1 MSGPLSQDEIEQL
14 LDAIAAG
21 DEEAQAELK
30 QKQPLTRTAR
40 KIRPFDFKRPDKFL
54 KSRLRELSNA
64 FEDFIRKFQQFL
76 KSEYDITAQIHLAG
90 YDQFPFEEF
99 FRALPPPSPLC
110 TFDWMGGSG
119 AFQISAD
126 VFFQGILGKAPDKP
140 QKLNGLEARLFMGYL
155 FKPFGKILQTYF
167 SKKAEKGLP
176 DFANQKFISDFFI
189 RDIPIHDDMGV
200 VATFYIKIG
209 QTEGNINLFLNPD
222 CINSLNETSF
232 FNITNDA
239 SFIPLATPTPN
250 TIVEMGRFHLDDG
263 ESLKENLIYE
273 TNKLG
278 GEVLDV
284 LKDERFVGEAE
295 GTVID
300 GEYKAARILSN
311 ISDLEEK
318 KFDDFLNT
326 RVIFGCSK
334 TADNIEFGEGCIV
347 PLNEDILEPVK
358 IIKNNKIIGYGEIV
372 IPDENFCVKVTK
384 VVDK

>member
-1 MSGPLSQDEIEQL
+1 MSGPLNEDEISQL

-21 DEEAQAELK
+21 DEEVQAELK
-30 QKQPLTRTAR
+30 KKQPLTRTAR

-278 GEVLDV
+278 GEVIDV

-311 ISDLEEK
+311 MFDLEEK

-347 PLNEDILEPVK
+347 QLNEDILEPVK

>member
-1 MSGPLSQDEIEQL
+1 MSGPLNEDEISQL

-21 DEEAQAELK
+21 DEEALESK
-30 QKQPLTRTAR
+30 SEPPLTRTAR

-90 YDQFPFEEF
+90 CGQFPFEEF

-119 AFQISAD
+119 AFQIAAD

-167 SKKAEKGLP
+167 SKKAGKGLP

-189 RDIPIHDDMGV
+189 RDIPIQDDMGV

-263 ESLKENLIYE
+263 DSLKENLIYE

-334 TADNIEFGEGCIV
+334 TADNIEFGKGCIV

>member
-1 MSGPLSQDEIEQL
+1 MHCRIY
-14 LDAIAAG
+14 
-21 DEEAQAELK
+21 
-30 QKQPLTRTAR
+30 
-40 KIRPFDFKRPDKFL
+40 
-54 KSRLRELSNA
+54 NA
-64 FEDFIRKFQQFL
+64 FALFIVFDDFIRKFQLFL
-76 KSEYDITAQIHLAG
+76 QSQYDITAQIHLAG
-90 YDQFPFEEF
+90 CDQFPFKEF

-119 AFQISAD
+119 AFQIAAD
-126 VFFQGILGKAPDKP
+126 VFFQGILGKAPNKP

-167 SKKAEKGLP
+167 SKKAGKGLP

-189 RDIPIHDDMGV
+189 RDIPISDDMGV

-318 KFDDFLNT
+318 KFDAFLNT
-326 RVIFGCSK
+326 RIIFGCSK
-334 TADNIEFGEGCIV
+334 TVDNIEFGKGCIV

>member
-14 LDAIAAG
+14 LNAIAAG
-21 DEEAQAELK
+21 DEEAEALK
-30 QKQPLTRTAR
+30 PKTPLSSSAR
-40 KIRPFDFKRPDKFL
+40 KIKPFDFKRPDKFL
-54 KSRLRELSNA
+54 KSRLWELSIV
-64 FEDFIRKFQQFL
+64 FDDFIRKFQQFL

-90 YDQFPFEEF
+90 CDQFPFEEF

-119 AFQISAD
+119 AFQIAAD
-126 VFFQGILGKAPDKP
+126 VFQGILGKAPDKL

-167 SKKAEKGLP
+167 SKKAGKGLP
-176 DFANQKFISDFFI
+176 DFSNQKFISDFFI
-189 RDIPIHDDMGV
+189 RDIPISDDMGV

-209 QTEGNINLFLNPD
+209 QTEGNINLFLNPN
-222 CINSLNETSF
+222 CINSLNGTSF

-263 ESLKENLIYE
+263 ENLKENLIYE
-273 TNKLG
+273 TNKFS
-278 GEVLDV
+278 GEPLDIY
-284 LKDERFVGEAE
+284 KDGKYAGEAE
-295 GTVID
+295 ATVINGD
-300 GEYKAARILSN
+300 NKAARVLSN
-311 ISDLEEK
+311 MSDLEEK
-318 KFDDFLNT
+318 KFNDFLNT
-326 RVIFGCSK
+326 RVIFGCCK
-334 TADNIEFGEGCIV
+334 TGDNFEFGKGCIFE
-347 PLNEDILEPVK
+347 LNENILEPVT
-358 IIKNNKIIGYGEIV
+358 IIKNNKVIAYGEIV

>member
-14 LDAIAAG
+14 LDAITAG
-21 DEEAQAELK
+21 DEEVQAELK
-30 QKQPLTRTAR
+30 KKQPLTRTTR

-64 FEDFIRKFQQFL
+64 FEDFIRKFQLFL

-126 VFFQGILGKAPDKP
+126 VFFQGILGKAPDKT

-167 SKKAEKGLP
+167 SKKAGKGLP

-189 RDIPIHDDMGV
+189 RDIPIQNDMGV
-200 VATFYIKIG
+200 VATFYIKLG

-284 LKDERFVGEAE
+284 LKDEKYVGEAE

-311 ISDLEEK
+311 MFDLEEK

-334 TADNIEFGEGCIV
+334 TADNIEFGKGCIV

>member
-1 MSGPLSQDEIEQL
+1 MSESPLSQDEIERL

-21 DEEAQAELK
+21 DEEAEALK
-30 QKQPLTRTAR
+30 PKTALSSSTR
-40 KIRPFDFKRPDKFL
+40 KIRPFDFKHPDKFL
-54 KSRLRELSNA
+54 PSRLGELSNA
-64 FEDFIRKFQQFL
+64 FEVFIRKFQLFL
-76 KSEYDITAQIHLAG
+76 QAQYDITAQIHLAG
-90 YDQFPFEEF
+90 FDQFPFEKF
-99 FRALPPPSPLC
+99 FRDLPPPSPLC

-119 AFQISAD
+119 AFQIAAD

-140 QKLNGLEARLFMGYL
+140 QKLNGLEARLFMGYI
-155 FKPFGKILQTYF
+155 FKPFEKILQTYF
-167 SKKAEKGLP
+167 SKKAGKSLP
-176 DFANQKFISDFFI
+176 DFANQKFISDFYI
-189 RDIPIHDDMGV
+189 RDISIQDDMGV

-209 QTEGNINLFLNPD
+209 QTEGYINLFLNPD
-222 CINSLNETSF
+222 CINSLNETLF

-273 TNKLG
+273 TNKFR

-284 LKDERFVGEAE
+284 LKDEKYVGEAE

-300 GEYKAARILSN
+300 REHKAARILSN

-326 RVIFGCSK
+326 RVIFGSSK
-334 TADNIEFGEGCIV
+334 TADNIEFWEGCIV

>member
-1 MSGPLSQDEIEQL
+1 MSGPLSQGEIEQL

-21 DEEAQAELK
+21 DEEALESK
-30 QKQPLTRTAR
+30 SEPPLTRTAR

-64 FEDFIRKFQQFL
+64 FEDFIRKFQLFL

-250 TIVEMGRFHLDDG
+250 TFVEMGRFHLDDG
-263 ESLKENLIYE
+263 ESLKENMIYE

-311 ISDLEEK
+311 MFDLEEK

-334 TADNIEFGEGCIV
+334 TADNIEFGKGCIV

-358 IIKNNKIIGYGEIV
+358 IIKNNRIIGYGEIV

>member
-1 MSGPLSQDEIEQL
+1 MSESPLSEDEIDQL

-21 DEEAQAELK
+21 DEEAEALIPK
-30 QKQPLTRTAR
+30 TPLSSSAR
-40 KIRPFDFKRPDKFL
+40 KIKPFDFRRPNKFL
-54 KSRLRELSNA
+54 PSRLRELSNV

-90 YDQFPFEEF
+90 CDQFPFEKF
-99 FRALPPPSPLC
+99 FKALPPPSPLC

-119 AFQISAD
+119 AFQIATD
-126 VFFQGILGKAPDKP
+126 VFQGILGKAPDKT
-140 QKLNGLEARLFMGYL
+140 QKLNGLEARVFMGYL

-167 SKKAEKGLP
+167 SKKAGKSLP

-189 RDIPIHDDMGV
+189 RDIPIQDDMGV
-200 VATFYIKIG
+200 VATFYIKID

-232 FNITNDA
+232 FNITKYD

-284 LKDERFVGEAE
+284 LKDEKFVGEAE

-300 GEYKAARILSN
+300 GEYKAVRILSN

>member
-1 MSGPLSQDEIEQL
+1 MSGPLNEDEISQL

-21 DEEAQAELK
+21 DEEVQAELK
-30 QKQPLTRTAR
+30 KKQPLTRTAR

-119 AFQISAD
+119 AFQIAAD

-189 RDIPIHDDMGV
+189 RDIPIQNDMGV

-263 ESLKENLIYE
+263 ESLKENMIYE

>member
-1 MSGPLSQDEIEQL
+1 MSGPLNEDEISQL

-21 DEEAQAELK
+21 DEEVQAELK
-30 QKQPLTRTAR
+30 KKQPLTRTAR

-263 ESLKENLIYE
+263 ESLKENMIYE

-311 ISDLEEK
+311 MFDLEEK

>member
-21 DEEAQAELK
+21 DEEALESK
-30 QKQPLTRTAR
+30 SEPPLTRTAR

-90 YDQFPFEEF
+90 CDQFPFEEF

-119 AFQISAD
+119 AFQIAAD

-189 RDIPIHDDMGV
+189 RDIPIQNDMGV

-311 ISDLEEK
+311 MFDLEEK

>member
-1 MSGPLSQDEIEQL
+1 MSGPLNEDEISQL

-21 DEEAQAELK
+21 DEEVQAELK
-30 QKQPLTRTAR
+30 KKQPLTRTAR

-284 LKDERFVGEAE
+284 LKDEKYVGEAE

-311 ISDLEEK
+311 MFDLEEK

>member
-1 MSGPLSQDEIEQL
+1 MSGPLNEDEISQL

-21 DEEAQAELK
+21 DEEVQAELK
-30 QKQPLTRTAR
+30 KKQPLTRTAR

-189 RDIPIHDDMGV
+189 RDIPIQNDMGV

-263 ESLKENLIYE
+263 ESLKENMIYE

>member
-1 MSGPLSQDEIEQL
+1 MSGPLNEDEISQL

-30 QKQPLTRTAR
+30 KKQPLTRTTR

-263 ESLKENLIYE
+263 ESLKENMIYE

-311 ISDLEEK
+311 MFDLEEK

-358 IIKNNKIIGYGEIV
+358 IIKNNRIIGYGEIV

>member
-21 DEEAQAELK
+21 DEEVQAELK
-30 QKQPLTRTAR
+30 KKQPLTRTAR

-189 RDIPIHDDMGV
+189 RDIPIQDDMGV

-284 LKDERFVGEAE
+284 LKDEKFVGEAE

-311 ISDLEEK
+311 MFDLEEK

>member
-1 MSGPLSQDEIEQL
+1 MSGPLNEDEISQL

-21 DEEAQAELK
+21 DEEVQAELK
-30 QKQPLTRTAR
+30 KKQPLTRTAR

-167 SKKAEKGLP
+167 SKKAGKGLP
-176 DFANQKFISDFFI
+176 DFANHKFISDFFI
-189 RDIPIHDDMGV
+189 RDIPIQNDMGV

-239 SFIPLATPTPN
+239 SFIPLANPTPN

-311 ISDLEEK
+311 MFDLEEK

>member
-1 MSGPLSQDEIEQL
+1 MSGPLSQGEIEQL

-119 AFQISAD
+119 AFQIAAD

-189 RDIPIHDDMGV
+189 RDIPIQDDMGV

-263 ESLKENLIYE
+263 ESLKENMIYE

-311 ISDLEEK
+311 RFDLEEK

-334 TADNIEFGEGCIV
+334 TADNIEFREGCIV

-358 IIKNNKIIGYGEIV
+358 IIKNNRIIGYGEIV

>member
-1 MSGPLSQDEIEQL
+1 
-14 LDAIAAG
+14 
-21 DEEAQAELK
+21 
-30 QKQPLTRTAR
+30 
-40 KIRPFDFKRPDKFL
+40 
-54 KSRLRELSNA
+54 
-64 FEDFIRKFQQFL
+64 
-76 KSEYDITAQIHLAG
+76 
-90 YDQFPFEEF
+90 
-99 FRALPPPSPLC
+99 
-110 TFDWMGGSG
+110 
-119 AFQISAD
+119 
-126 VFFQGILGKAPDKP
+126 
-140 QKLNGLEARLFMGYL
+140 
-155 FKPFGKILQTYF
+155 
-167 SKKAEKGLP
+167 
-176 DFANQKFISDFFI
+176 
-189 RDIPIHDDMGV
+189 MGV

-232 FNITNDA
+232 FNITNDT

-263 ESLKENLIYE
+263 ESLKENMIYE

-278 GEVLDV
+278 GEALDV
-284 LKDERFVGEAE
+284 LKDEKYVGEAE

-318 KFDDFLNT
+318 KFDAFLNT
-326 RVIFGCSK
+326 RIIFGCSK
-334 TADNIEFGEGCIV
+334 TVDNIEFGKGCIV

>member
-21 DEEAQAELK
+21 DEEALESK
-30 QKQPLTRTAR
+30 SEPPLTRTAR

-90 YDQFPFEEF
+90 CDQFPFEEF
-99 FRALPPPSPLC
+99 ARALPPPSPLC

-119 AFQISAD
+119 AFQIAAD

-167 SKKAEKGLP
+167 SKKAGKGLP

-189 RDIPIHDDMGV
+189 RDIPIQNDMGV
-200 VATFYIKIG
+200 VATFYITLG

-334 TADNIEFGEGCIV
+334 TADNIEFGKGCIV

>member
-1 MSGPLSQDEIEQL
+1 MSESPLSQDEIEQL

-21 DEEAQAELK
+21 DEEAEALNPK
-30 QKQPLTRTAR
+30 TPLSSSTR
-40 KIRPFDFKRPDKFL
+40 KIRPFDFKHPDKFL
-54 KSRLRELSNA
+54 HSRLRELSNA
-64 FEDFIRKFQQFL
+64 FDDFIRKFQQFL
-76 KSEYDITAQIHLAG
+76 QSQYDITAQIHLAAC
-90 YDQFPFEEF
+90 DQFPFEEF
-99 FRALPPPSPLC
+99 FRALPSPSPLC

-119 AFQISAD
+119 AFQIAAD
-126 VFFQGILGKAPDKP
+126 VFFQGILGKSTDKP

-167 SKKAEKGLP
+167 SKKAGKGLP

-189 RDIPIHDDMGV
+189 RDIPIQNDMGV
-200 VATFYIKIG
+200 VATFYIKID

-222 CINSLNETSF
+222 CINSLNETSL

-263 ESLKENLIYE
+263 ESLKENMIYE

-318 KFDDFLNT
+318 KFDAFLNT
-326 RVIFGCSK
+326 RIIFGCSK
-334 TADNIEFGEGCIV
+334 TVDNIVFGKGCIV

>member
-14 LDAIAAG
+14 LDAITAG
-21 DEEAQAELK
+21 DEEVQAELK
-30 QKQPLTRTAR
+30 KKQPLTRTTR

-119 AFQISAD
+119 AFQIAAD

-167 SKKAEKGLP
+167 SKKAEKSLP

-189 RDIPIHDDMGV
+189 RDIPIQNDMGV

-263 ESLKENLIYE
+263 ESLKENMIYE

-284 LKDERFVGEAE
+284 LKDEKYVGEAE

-358 IIKNNKIIGYGEIV
+358 IIKNNRIIGYGEIV

>member
-21 DEEAQAELK
+21 DEEAAAIKPNL
-30 QKQPLTRTAR
+30 PLTSTSAR
-40 KIRPFDFKRPDKFL
+40 KIKPFDFRRPNKFL
-54 KSRLRELSNA
+54 PSRVRELSNA

-90 YDQFPFEEF
+90 CDQFPFEEF
-99 FRALPPPSPLC
+99 ARALPPPSPLC

-119 AFQISAD
+119 AFQIAAD

-167 SKKAEKGLP
+167 SKKAGKGLP

-189 RDIPIHDDMGV
+189 RDIPIQNDMGV
-200 VATFYIKIG
+200 VATFYIKLG

-232 FNITNDA
+232 FNITNNS

-284 LKDERFVGEAE
+284 LKDEKYVGEAE
-295 GTVID
+295 GKVID

-358 IIKNNKIIGYGEIV
+358 IIENNKIIGYGEIV

>member
-1 MSGPLSQDEIEQL
+1 MSGPLSQDEIDQL

-21 DEEAQAELK
+21 DVEAEALK
-30 QKQPLTRTAR
+30 PKTPLSSSAR
-40 KIRPFDFKRPDKFL
+40 KIRPFDFKHPDKFL
-54 KSRLRELSNA
+54 HSRLSELSNA
-64 FEDFIRKFQQFL
+64 FDDFIRKFQLFL
-76 KSEYDITAQIHLAG
+76 KSQYDITAQIHLAG
-90 YDQFPFEEF
+90 CDQFPFEEF

-110 TFDWMGGSG
+110 TFDWLGGSG
-119 AFQISAD
+119 AFQIAAD
-126 VFFQGILGKAPDKP
+126 VFFQGILGKAPGKN

-167 SKKAEKGLP
+167 SKKAGKGLP

-189 RDIPIHDDMGV
+189 RDISIQDDMGV

-284 LKDERFVGEAE
+284 LKDEKYVGEAE

-300 GEYKAARILSN
+300 GVYKAARILSN

-334 TADNIEFGEGCIV
+334 TADSIEFGEGCIV

>member
-14 LDAIAAG
+14 LDAIAAS
-21 DEEAQAELK
+21 DEEALESK
-30 QKQPLTRTAR
+30 SEPTLTRTER

-90 YDQFPFEEF
+90 CDQFPFEEF

-119 AFQISAD
+119 AFQIAAD
-126 VFFQGILGKAPDKP
+126 VFFQGILGKAPGKP

-189 RDIPIHDDMGV
+189 RDIPIQNDMGV

-311 ISDLEEK
+311 MFDLEEK

>member
-1 MSGPLSQDEIEQL
+1 MSGPLNEDEISQL

-21 DEEAQAELK
+21 DEEVQAELK
-30 QKQPLTRTAR
+30 KKQPLTRTAR

-189 RDIPIHDDMGV
+189 RDIPIQNDMGV

-284 LKDERFVGEAE
+284 LKDEKYVGEAE

-311 ISDLEEK
+311 MFDLEEK

>member
-1 MSGPLSQDEIEQL
+1 MSESPLSQDEIERL

-21 DEEAQAELK
+21 DEEAEALK
-30 QKQPLTRTAR
+30 PKTPLSSSTR
-40 KIRPFDFKRPDKFL
+40 KIKPFDFRRPNKFL
-54 KSRLRELSNA
+54 HSRLRELSNA
-64 FEDFIRKFQQFL
+64 FEDFIRKFQLFL
-76 KSEYDITAQIHLAG
+76 KSQYDITAQIYLAG
-90 YDQFPFEEF
+90 CDQFPFEEF

-119 AFQISAD
+119 AFQIATD
-126 VFFQGILGKAPDKP
+126 VFQGILGKAPDKP
-140 QKLNGLEARLFMGYL
+140 QKLNGLEASLFMGYL

-167 SKKAEKGLP
+167 SKKAGKGLP

-189 RDIPIHDDMGV
+189 RDIPISDDMGV

-273 TNKLG
+273 TNKFS
-278 GEVLDV
+278 GEPLDIY
-284 LKDERFVGEAE
+284 KDGKYAGEAE
-295 GTVID
+295 ATVID
-300 GEYKAARILSN
+300 GDYKAARILSN

-334 TADNIEFGEGCIV
+334 TADNIEFTEGCIV

-372 IPDENFCVKVTK
+372 IPDENFCIKVTK